1 MKVML
6 QTVEVTEYMDDGAS
20 FTKPATDSDVAQWAA
35 DHGYALVPLE
45 PTSSQLHAAEAEIA
59 QWCSSSRQSR
69 HHQIAGRI
77 YKAMITTV
85 QERTDS

>member
-1 MKVML
+1 MKAML

-20 FTKPATDSDVAQWAA
+20 LTKPATVSDVAQWAA
-35 DHGYALVPLE
+35 ERGLALVPLE
-45 PTSSQLHAAEAEIA
+45 PAAPQLHAAEAEIA

-77 YKAMITTV
+77 YKAMIIPI